1 MRGLLSLTGLL
12 LSIPSSRLCLAH
24 CSSDSYYTQATFKMA
39 GRIRQPIDVPAL
51 ERYIEKNVPA
61 IKTPIDVKQVRMR
74 CFLKLYS
81 SVHHV

>member
-1 MRGLLSLTGLL
+1 
-12 LSIPSSRLCLAH
+12 
-24 CSSDSYYTQATFKMA
+24 MA